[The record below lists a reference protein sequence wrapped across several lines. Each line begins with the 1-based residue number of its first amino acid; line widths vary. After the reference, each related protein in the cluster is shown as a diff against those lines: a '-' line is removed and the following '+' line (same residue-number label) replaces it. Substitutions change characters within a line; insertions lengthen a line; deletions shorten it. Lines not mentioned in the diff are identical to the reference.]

1 MYVLE
6 RRALLTL
13 SRYCG
18 ISSASRLEMATES
31 SEGFMMH
38 ALPGSRKRG
47 RGRSPHSTSMAWIKG
62 KGRRKKSPQH
72 INGMD
77 QGKGEEEEVP
87 TAHQCTGCP

>member
-6 RRALLTL
+6 RRALLTW

-38 ALPGSRKRG
+38 ALPGSRERR
-47 RGRSPHSTSMAWIKG
+47 RGRSPHSTSMH
-62 KGRRKKSPQH
+62 RLPLTYTH
-72 INGMD
+72 ITNTTLL
-77 QGKGEEEEVP
+77 P
-87 TAHQCTGCP
+87 RPN

>member
-6 RRALLTL
+6 RRALLTW

-38 ALPGSRKRG
+38 ALPGSRK
-47 RGRSPHSTSMAWIKG
+47 
-62 KGRRKKSPQH
+62 
-72 INGMD
+72 
-77 QGKGEEEEVP
+77 GEEEEIP

>member
-6 RRALLTL
+6 RRALLTW

-38 ALPGSRKRG
+38 ALPGSRERR

-62 KGRRKKSPQH
+62 KGKRKKSPQH
-72 INGMD
+72 INAQAALD
-77 QGKGEEEEVP
+77 IHTHYKYYSPPQ
-87 TAHQCTGCP
+87 TQLT